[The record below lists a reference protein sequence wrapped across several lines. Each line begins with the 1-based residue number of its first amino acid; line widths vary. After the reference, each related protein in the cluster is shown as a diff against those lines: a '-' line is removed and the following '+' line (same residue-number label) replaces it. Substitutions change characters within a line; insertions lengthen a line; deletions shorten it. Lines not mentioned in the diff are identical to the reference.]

1 MDPEL
6 QAMGISLAEAAAR
19 NSAAAVRDR
28 ITGSRAR
35 KREQETIAELEEIIN
50 ELIADESD
58 LVRIAQSFEQ
68 ELIAQRL
75 TPGDVQYISASIVPV
90 LEKLVEQSVDSD
102 QADSVQTMMELIK
115 PILSVETVM
124 VFQLLGFNFR
134 KAIGIPL
141 TDLVSKLIPS
151 RTPVDQASTIGL
163 QRLVSERELAM
174 LNIVQDADAYGR
186 YQELMRRT

>member
-141 TDLVSKLIPS
+141 TDLVSKLILS